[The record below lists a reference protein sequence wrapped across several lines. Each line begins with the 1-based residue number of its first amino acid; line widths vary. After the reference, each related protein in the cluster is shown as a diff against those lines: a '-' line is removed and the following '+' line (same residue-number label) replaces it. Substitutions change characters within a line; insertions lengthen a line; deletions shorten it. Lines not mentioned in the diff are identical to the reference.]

1 MIKQATSKIKP
12 VFPHGGNGR
21 EIASRNL
28 FSVEAYE
35 LPSYANAKC
44 QTEAATGGVLHE
56 KVFLRLISI
65 KRMKVALP

>member
-1 MIKQATSKIKP
+1 MIKQAASKIKP
-12 VFPHGGNGR
+12 VFPHGGSGR

-35 LPSYANAKC
+35 LLSYAIAKY

-56 KVFLRLISI
+56 KVFFRLISI
-65 KRMKVALP
+65 KRMKLALL

>member
-1 MIKQATSKIKP
+1 MIKQAASKIKP
-12 VFPHGGNGR
+12 VFPHGGSGR

-35 LPSYANAKC
+35 LLSYAIAKG

-56 KVFLRLISI
+56 KSVLQADLH
-65 KRMKVALP
+65 